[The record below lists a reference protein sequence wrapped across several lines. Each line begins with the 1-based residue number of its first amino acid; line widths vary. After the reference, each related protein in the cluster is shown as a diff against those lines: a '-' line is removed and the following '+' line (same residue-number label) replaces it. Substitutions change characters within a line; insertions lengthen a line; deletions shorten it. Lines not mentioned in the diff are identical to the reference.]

1 MSQHVTTSPNSQQSC
16 NVVYVILSSFRH
28 RDHRP
33 KMAKVHSRVHFGG
46 TAKSQLWSLC
56 SVLRGSLILRLTAWP
71 ARFEVLLRLA
81 SHEHG
86 AKSRRYQDFE
96 ALCWSL
102 LHLIDSEGAHSVHCT
117 HLHTVR
123 SQYGYGFGYG
133 AGGTVPL
140 PQSSLCDVSW
150 FVQLEAEFSR
160 VASQQLMWCILTN
173 CFLKFQFQ
181 WVKSSRK
188 WPTQSQLEAK
198 QVISTEPAMIEARAQ
213 SVSKTCRVEV
223 IWRYLKCVLRAGYDG
238 YGPYD
243 ALEAEAHNSDVRSR
257 YQRSLQRTMYSK
269 TEARTKG
276 GFEPQ
281 KGAQSSSY
289 YPGLILGYSLAT
301 LMLIFPH

>member
-33 KMAKVHSRVHFGG
+33 KMANVHSRVHFGG

-56 SVLRGSLILRLTAWP
+56 SVLRGSMILRLTAWP

-102 LHLIDSEGAHSVHCT
+102 LHLIDSSGAHSVHCT

-133 AGGTVPL
+133 AGGTVAPFRCRSPRFAMCHDL
-140 PQSSLCDVSW
+140 SNSKQSSLALPRNS
-150 FVQLEAEFSR
+150 
-160 VASQQLMWCILTN
+160 WCILTH

-181 WVKSSRK
+181 WVKSARK

-213 SVSKTCRVEV
+213 SVSKTCSVEV
-223 IWRYLKCVLRAGYDG
+223 IWSAY
-238 YGPYD
+238 
-243 ALEAEAHNSDVRSR
+243 
-257 YQRSLQRTMYSK
+257 
-269 TEARTKG
+269 
-276 GFEPQ
+276 
-281 KGAQSSSY
+281 
-289 YPGLILGYSLAT
+289 
-301 LMLIFPH
+301 